1 MTGATKYVIILA
13 VVVIPVL
20 AIIVYTLVR
29 KKKDS
34 ARAEAILKLL
44 EALSKRVDKNHEM
57 LKEGDVG
64 WRKLAKGESSI
75 DLMPLVPGSGGE
87 MEDAYTQF
95 KKDHPD
101 VAELVEKNDK
111 VLDELRTNV
120 FELVDKIEGP
130 VRNQTQEDKQYVT
143 DHKEE
148 ARRYRQM
155 LLGNEEIWMLVLE
168 TLINESDVAA
178 AGQSDQ
184 YKHFWAARG
193 DTYKKLVQEKGGET
207 WTKVKR
213 QKAELR
219 KVNEE
224 LEKALRRLV
233 RYIRAQRRG
242 G

>member
-1 MTGATKYVIILA
+1 MTKYLIILA

-20 AIIVYTLVR
+20 GIVAYTLFR

-44 EALSKRVDKNHEM
+44 EALAKRVDKNHEM
-57 LKEGDVG
+57 LKEGDIG

-75 DLMPLVPGSGGE
+75 DLMPLVPGGEGE
-87 MEDAYTQF
+87 MAETYEQF
-95 KKDHPD
+95 KREHPD
-101 VAELVEKNDK
+101 VAGLVEKNDK
-111 VLDELRTNV
+111 VLEKLRTEV

-155 LLGNEEIWMLVLE
+155 LLGNEEVWMLVLE

-184 YKHFWAARG
+184 YKHFWADRG
-193 DTYKKLVQEKGGET
+193 EDYKKLVEENGGET
-207 WTKVKR
+207 WKNVRRLKV
-213 QKAELR
+213 ELR
-219 KVNEE
+219 NVNEE

-242 G
+242 A

>member
-1 MTGATKYVIILA
+1 MTKYLIILA

-20 AIIVYTLVR
+20 GIVAYTLFR

-44 EALSKRVDKNHEM
+44 EALAKRVDKNHEM
-57 LKEGDVG
+57 LKEGDIG

-75 DLMPLVPGSGGE
+75 DLMPLVPGGEGE
-87 MEDAYTQF
+87 MAETYEQF
-95 KKDHPD
+95 KREHPD
-101 VAELVEKNDK
+101 VAGLVEKNDN
-111 VLDELRTNV
+111 VLEKLRTEV

-155 LLGNEEIWMLVLE
+155 LLGNEEVWMLVLE

-184 YKHFWAARG
+184 YKHFWADRG
-193 DTYKKLVQEKGGET
+193 EDYKKLVEENGGET
-207 WTKVKR
+207 WKNVRRLKV
-213 QKAELR
+213 ELR
-219 KVNEE
+219 NVNEE

-242 G
+242 A